1 MGISFDTNFL
11 IDLLRGD
18 EDALSKAR
26 EIDELGETKYLST
39 PVLYEIQTGLFRK
52 RSRSEVEAF
61 RALASR
67 HLILSF
73 DEEAAYRAG
82 ELRAELHRLGRP
94 KSHVD
99 VMVAGI
105 AIARGLKLVSR
116 DEDIVSLGKTFGF
129 LVERY

>member
-11 IDLLRGD
+11 IDLFRGD
-18 EDALSKAR
+18 KNALKKAR
-26 EIDELGETKYLST
+26 EIDSLKETKYLCT
-39 PVLYEIQTGLFRK
+39 PVLYEIQAGLFRR

-67 HLILSF
+67 YPILSF
-73 DEEAAYRAG
+73 DEKAANKAA
-82 ELRAELHRLGRP
+82 ELRAELLRLGRP

-105 AIARGLKLVSR
+105 ALANGLKLLSR
-116 DEDIVSLGKTFGF
+116 DEDVVSLGKTFGF
-129 LVERY
+129 FVERY